1 MCLIGRTPD
10 LEGRD
15 QGFDYSIAKMIL
27 SVLLLYGWS
36 LVSQNFCIILYNV
49 HSVLRVERLH
59 FPPQERNKNKLKI
72 VQALVDFSLQINL
85 ISINISG
92 ILLKSRIFFLD
103 IVLFSS
109 FRCFSKVWGIVE
121 TGSIPDIQQYLYTL
135 LLWDYGFYRQN

>member
-27 SVLLLYGWS
+27 SVLLLYGLS

-109 FRCFSKVWGIVE
+109 FRCFS
-121 TGSIPDIQQYLYTL
+121 
-135 LLWDYGFYRQN
+135 